1 MQTLSPNN
9 SVHSSILII
18 GKTEANVSLGADVIS
33 KPDEA
38 LQVIEKGAHSVYVL
52 HLPVPRPEKFNLAFR
67 ALRQKNLRFELILH
81 GENFPDTLIEGL
93 RIFKMENSPNYDDS
107 VKAAMERVQT
117 TKQNQQL
124 LQMIHD
130 QNVRLLNMG
139 RSLEERVSKRQ
150 AYLQK
155 THLSISETNKR
166 GEAFQRALIAI
177 HRSNSIAEMERLLTD
192 AIAEAFKI
200 NWIRIV
206 LGQNRM
212 MLDQIQKDRLQ
223 LPVHTSELKLQGEVL
238 GSVSFGRKA
247 QAFSRPEKDFFTQ
260 ISDSISLALG
270 RLKILR
276 ETEEIKMQWEATFNS
291 ITSPLALVSDKYE
304 VVRANGAFLKH
315 PSNKSNKCYELLMNR
330 TSPCEN
336 CNLGGKFR
344 IDRSGEMGKVTI
356 LDVASQKISSQNVFV
371 NVYRD
376 ISSQLQIETRIMESA
391 KVAELGTI
399 GSSIAHELNNP
410 LGGIITFIQL
420 IKMDLKGNEK
430 FFSDIVALEA
440 AAQKCKEIIQN
451 LLSFSRAP
459 ETIHPSEAQESLDLN
474 VVVKR
479 AIQIVELQSRSSEV
493 EVSTDLSSENLPFSA
508 NFGMLT
514 QSLMTYLQLAIE
526 SARAQGIQ
534 PIRLQI
540 KTEKPSEKMTI
551 FIISPK
557 VQGLVSGAELLRRTI
572 AERILSDLGANVEY
586 SAEIEDQFQVKI
598 SFSSK

>member
-1 MQTLSPNN
+1 VPSLTPNN
-9 SVHSSILII
+9 AVQSSILIV
-18 GKTEANVSLGADVIS
+18 GKSESNVSLGADLIS
-33 KPDEA
+33 KPEEA
-38 LQVIEKGAHSVYVL
+38 LKIIEQGNHSVYVL
-52 HLPVPRPEKFNLAFR
+52 HLPITQPEKFNSAFR
-67 ALRQKNLRFELILH
+67 ALRQKNLRFEVILH
-81 GENFPDTLIEGL
+81 GEKIPDSLIEGL
-93 RIFKMENSPNYDDS
+93 RIFKIESSENYDNS

-117 TKQNQQL
+117 SKQNQQL

-130 QNVRLLNMG
+130 QNVRLLNLG
-139 RSLEERVSKRQ
+139 KSLEERVDKRQ

-166 GEAFQRALIAI
+166 GEAFQRALIAV
-177 HRSNSIAEMERLLTD
+177 HRSNSISEMERLLTE

-247 QAFSRPEKDFFTQ
+247 QSFSRPEKDFFTQ
-260 ISDSISLALG
+260 ISDSIALALG

-291 ITSPLALVSDKYE
+291 ITSPLALVSENYE

-315 PSNKSNKCYELLMNR
+315 PAAKSNKCYSLLMNR
-330 TSPCEN
+330 SSPCPN
-336 CNLGGKFR
+336 CNLGEKFR

-371 NVYRD
+371 NIYRD

-420 IKMDLKGNEK
+420 IKMDLHGNEK
-430 FFSDIVALEA
+430 FFSDIIALES

-493 EVSTDLSSENLPFSA
+493 EVSTELTDENLPLSA
-508 NFGMLT
+508 NFGMIT

-526 SARAQGIQ
+526 SARGAGIQ
-534 PIRLQI
+534 PIKLKI

-557 VQGLVSGAELLRRTI
+557 VQGLLSGPELLRRTI

-586 SAEIEDQFQVKI
+586 SAEIEDQFGVKI
-598 SFSSK
+598 SFLPN